1 MTELSILLIYSDLKL
16 SDYFRNETFV
26 PKWLSKDRFIFS
38 IHIAWKYEIEGSESI
53 VGKSLYAGCIN
64 INLITAALKNIEGR
78 MIFFFLSSDSQL
90 RNISGRPSLG
100 LDSGPHT
107 HAFPLLYLLLFFSQ
121 YRSLHEI
128 MLFLFRF
135 YAPLSSNKQKDN
147 FPENRHHIPLD
158 HFFITTTK
166 TEPGI

>member
-1 MTELSILLIYSDLKL
+1 MTELSILIYSDLKL

-78 MIFFFLSSDSQL
+78 MIFFFFFVIRFSAQKYFRQAILRSRQWPSHSCLSFI
-90 RNISGRPSLG
+90 ISPVVFLTVQVTTWNYVIFIQVLCTSL
-100 LDSGPHT
+100 L
-107 HAFPLLYLLLFFSQ
+107 
-121 YRSLHEI
+121 
-128 MLFLFRF
+128 
-135 YAPLSSNKQKDN
+135 
-147 FPENRHHIPLD
+147 
-158 HFFITTTK
+158 
-166 TEPGI
+166 